1 MPALT
6 PDVVPGVPAG
16 EVEMKGGRRTRGA
29 TAKALKKML
38 KKAGLKTT
46 GRKAALTRR
55 AKKAHLKI
63 VGGEHGDVMMSD
75 KPVEEESKP
84 VMGGRRRSRKSK
96 GYKLF

>member
-1 MPALT
+1 MTGLVPAE
-6 PDVVPGVPAG
+6 VVPGVESG
-16 EVEMKGGRRTRGA
+16 KTEMKGGKRTRGA

-63 VGGEHGDVMMSD
+63 RGGENGAVMQD
-75 KPVEEESKP
+75 GEKLKDTVPAE
-84 VMGGRRRSRKSK
+84 GGRRRRKSR
-96 GYKLF
+96 GFKLF